1 MTTSVLAKKL
11 LIRPGQRILLLG
23 APAHYQ
29 ALLLPLPEGAS
40 AAAAGD
46 DEAAGEGGY
55 DAVHLFV
62 RDRGD
67 LDRRTPAALAAA
79 GRNGLLWIAYPK
91 GGAKAGTDLHRDS
104 LRSGVESAHGWTA
117 VTQVALDADWS
128 ALRFRP
134 ADLVGR

>member
-1 MTTSVLAKKL
+1 
-11 LIRPGQRILLLG
+11 
-23 APAHYQ
+23 AHYP

-40 AAAAGD
+40 VTTVSG

-67 LDRRTPAALAAA
+67 LDRRAPTALAAA

-91 GGAKAGTDLHRDS
+91 GGARAGTDLNRDR
-104 LRSGVESAHGWTA
+104 LRVSVEEAHGWTA
-117 VTQVALDADWS
+117 VTQVAIDADWS

-134 ADLVGR
+134 VDLVGH

>member
-11 LIRPGQRILLLG
+11 LIRPAQRILLLG

-40 AAAAGD
+40 AAAAGG
-46 DEAAGEGGY
+46 DEAAGESGS
-55 DAVHLFV
+55 DAVHLVV
-62 RDRGD
+62 RDHGD
-67 LDRRTPAALAAA
+67 LDRCAPAALAGA

-91 GGAKAGTDLHRDS
+91 GGARAETDLKRDS
-104 LRSGVESAHGWTA
+104 LRSGVESAHGWSA
-117 VTQVALDADWS
+117 VTQVVIDADWS